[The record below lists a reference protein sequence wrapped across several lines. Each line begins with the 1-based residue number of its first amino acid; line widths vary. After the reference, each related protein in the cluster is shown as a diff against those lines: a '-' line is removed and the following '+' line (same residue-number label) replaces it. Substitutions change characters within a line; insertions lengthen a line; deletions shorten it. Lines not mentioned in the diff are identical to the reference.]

1 MVGQIKFCVAG
12 VRTLEV
18 ALAAAAAGADAIAVE
33 VSATSPRCVTEAER
47 AAWWGELPPELTK
60 VALVRNPGFG
70 DLEAV
75 AGPDFDQVMIYFPNE
90 TPFFEVALWTDV
102 VAPEKLWFAPQV
114 LPGGM
119 LDLAFLPLADRL
131 VLDRYR
137 PNSMA
142 LEAKIGDW
150 DEFARL
156 QAMHAKCEWV
166 LAGGLT
172 PENIAEA
179 VTTAQARSV
188 MVAGAAIE
196 SAPGEIDLAKLQAL
210 LNVAELQAA

>member
-1 MVGQIKFCVAG
+1 MVGQLKFCVAG
-12 VRTLEV
+12 VRSLEV
-18 ALAAAAAGADAIAVE
+18 AKAVAAAGADAVAVE
-33 VSATSPRCVTEAER
+33 VSPTSPRCVAAEDR
-47 AAWWGELPPELTK
+47 AAWWGQLPGDVTK

-75 AGPDFDQVMIYFPNE
+75 AGDEFDQVIIYFPNE
-90 TPFFEVALWTDV
+90 TPFFEVALWTDT

-114 LPGGM
+114 LPGGI
-119 LDLAFLPLADRL
+119 LDLAFLPLADRMI
-131 VLDRYR
+131 LDRYR

-150 DEFARL
+150 NEFARL

-179 VTTAQARSV
+179 VSTAQARSLLLQ
-188 MVAGAAIE
+188 GAAIE
-196 SAPGEIDLAKLQAL
+196 AAPGEIDIAKLQAL
-210 LNVAELQAA
+210 LNAAELLAA